1 MKASIIIPCY
11 NAEKWINE
19 CVMSALNQ
27 THEDIEVIA
36 VDNESTDSTVAML
49 EELQKMHPNL
59 KLDSAP
65 NIYPNCWDEARGKG
79 FELSTGQY
87 LFTLA
92 ADDVL
97 DKDYVSNCLKFILS
111 APDRIFAFQSPIRNI
126 NDFGVTLQ
134 NMADMSHSYSSLGE
148 FKSATMEKCPA
159 NSPTVVFNRKLFDDG
174 LLATHPEK
182 YGGAADYDL
191 YCRLAD
197 KEVFIWPGNRWTGYY
212 YRWHEGQA
220 TWNVIKE
227 PTNYDKMI
235 QDYWREKWN
244 L

>member
-11 NAEKWINE
+11 NAEKWISE
-19 CVMSALNQ
+19 CALSALKQ
-27 THEDIEVIA
+27 THEDVEVIA
-36 VDNESTDSTVAML
+36 VDNESTDLTVAIL
-49 EELQKMHPNL
+49 EELQKEHSNL
-59 KLDSAP
+59 ILDSAP
-65 NIYPNCWDEARGKG
+65 NLYPNCWDEARGKG

-97 DKDYVSNCLKFILS
+97 DKDYVNNCLKFILK

-126 NDFGVTLQ
+126 NDMSITLQ
-134 NMADMSHSYSSLGE
+134 NISDMSHSYGSLSE
-148 FKSATMEKCPA
+148 FKSKAMESCPA
-159 NSPTVVFNRKLFDDG
+159 NSPTVVFNRKLFEDG
-174 LLATHPEK
+174 LLKTYPEK

-197 KEVFIWPGNRWTGYY
+197 QEVFIWPANRWTGYC

-227 PTNYDKMI
+227 DTNYDKMI
-235 QDYWREKWN
+235 QDYWREKWD